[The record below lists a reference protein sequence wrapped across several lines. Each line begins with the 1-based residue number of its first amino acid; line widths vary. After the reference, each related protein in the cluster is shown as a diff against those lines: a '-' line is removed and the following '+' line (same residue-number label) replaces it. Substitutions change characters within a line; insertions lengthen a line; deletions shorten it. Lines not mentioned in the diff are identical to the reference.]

1 MNILKIKELQKIL
14 NTNIKN
20 INNKIIIRD
29 RKIKFEEILYGSIY
43 KCINNLSYQDVS
55 SKINLNF
62 IKQNINTTISKTAF
76 IDKRNNIS
84 NDREATLLLRFIL
97 FHARSRAGAA
107 CAASC
112 SEQVCK
118 TMHLIHAA
126 HRLHRG
132 V

>member
-62 IKQNINTTISKTAF
+62 IKQNINTTI
-76 IDKRNNIS
+76 
-84 NDREATLLLRFIL
+84 
-97 FHARSRAGAA
+97 
-107 CAASC
+107 
-112 SEQVCK
+112 
-118 TMHLIHAA
+118 
-126 HRLHRG
+126 
-132 V
+132 